1 MDSII
6 ENMYRK
12 RFGISKEDDIKN
24 TKPSCCHCGTQ
35 FYHMACCIKGNVS
48 SGKVNILSF
57 GENKYS
63 PSTNLE
69 SVRSS
74 IHAEQNAINKLP
86 YTKNPIKINMV
97 VLRFTKKYTLSMSK
111 PCRKCLHHMTNFS
124 PKKGY
129 IIKNVYYSTS
139 DNKIIKTNL
148 SSLCGKNID

>member
-12 RFGISKEDDIKN
+12 RFGMSKEGDIKS
-24 TKPSCCHCGTQ
+24 TKPSCCNCGTQ

-48 SGKVNILSF
+48 SGKINILSF
-57 GENKYS
+57 GENKYR

-86 YTKNPIKINMV
+86 YAKNPIKINMV

-111 PCRKCLHHMTNFS
+111 PCSKCLHHMTNFS

-148 SSLCGKNID
+148 NSLCSKKVE

>member
-6 ENMYRK
+6 EYMYRK
-12 RFGISKEDDIKN
+12 RFGISKEDDIENCKLN
-24 TKPSCCHCGTQ
+24 CCCHGTQ
-35 FYHMACCIKGNVS
+35 FYHIACCIKGNITN
-48 SGKVNILSF
+48 GKVNILSF

-63 PSTNLE
+63 PTTNLE

-86 YTKNPIKINMV
+86 SSKNLIKINML

-111 PCRKCLHHMTNFS
+111 PCSKCLHHMTNFS

-129 IIKNVYYSTS
+129 IIKNVYYSTG

-148 SSLCGKNID
+148 SSLCNKT

>member
-24 TKPSCCHCGTQ
+24 TKPSCCYCGTQ
-35 FYHMACCIKGNVS
+35 FYHMACCIKGNIS

-63 PSTNLE
+63 PTTNLE

-74 IHAEQNAINKLP
+74 IHAEQNAINQPRQDAGGEYRIHAQRDILGLLAAP
-86 YTKNPIKINMV
+86 DLDD
-97 VLRFTKKYTLSMSK
+97 LR
-111 PCRKCLHHMTNFS
+111 NE
-124 PKKGY
+124 
-129 IIKNVYYSTS
+129 
-139 DNKIIKTNL
+139 
-148 SSLCGKNID
+148 